1 MKIYN
6 NLNETRIGLDL
17 PSSTGEL
24 VDRMANV
31 DEELT
36 PVTAGRNFGIITDIE
51 INPYDGKI
59 YVVSG
64 LDGQSKK
71 G

>member
-1 MKIYN
+1 MI
-6 NLNETRIGLDL
+6 
-17 PSSTGEL
+17 
-24 VDRMANV
+24 
-31 DEELT
+31 ELT
-36 PVTAGRNFGIITDIE
+36 LVTAGRNFGIITDIE